1 MSLVCMGGELLEG
14 VRMRAPSGGLRVDD
28 VLKVHRHI
36 DRGIVQG
43 RLAQVVR
50 GALEARQQAL
60 GFRLAQLGG
69 LSS

>member
-1 MSLVCMGGELLEG
+1 
-14 VRMRAPSGGLRVDD
+14 MRAPSGGLRVDD